1 MRHALSRLFK
11 ALPSDLFSFVAGA
24 IFAVFINLA
33 TTKVDFR
40 KSVGLPLALLV
51 LSTVGFIY
59 LVLVLNAAS
68 ESAAKDTSP
77 DAYFYSVYDRLPLL
91 AFTLVASLSILAYA
105 LWQLSH

>member
-51 LSTVGFIY
+51 LSASCLMAG
-59 LVLVLNAAS
+59 LVVL
-68 ESAAKDTSP
+68 
-77 DAYFYSVYDRLPLL
+77 
-91 AFTLVASLSILAYA
+91 LVAKPKKDRMGARG
-105 LWQLSH
+105 